1 MGLFSGEKKR
11 LKKLEKIAD
20 EVLALEDKYKRYFS
34 CPNKYTEREIK

>member
-20 EVLALEDKYKRYFS
+20 QVLALEDKYKAMD
-34 CPNKYTEREIK
+34 NETLVAQTNAL